1 MAEYALIDS
10 YLDVVSRRLEYRP
23 DAVDLRDELA
33 DHLLESATR
42 AIAAGLDR
50 ESAQRSTLDRFGDP
64 NIVAGMLAAVPTKGI
79 DMVHTLGRSAGI
91 LALISAALW
100 VIVIF
105 AGPFGLVSYLDTSTS
120 EGEVLWQGIVQAI
133 AVLATGVALV
143 ALNLRSSNRMDALT
157 GVVLVAA
164 FMAVLSSFFVPWFFL
179 AWGMYLAAALAISIA
194 RLSGDPA
201 AKGIVS
207 ALLLV
212 IAPLM
217 LMVGSLVGLQAL
229 GLDAAAG
236 DPTSR
241 DIAQA
246 GLVTLLGAGVIAL
259 VLAVGFAVMGLR
271 LRGATSVMSVKEPAA
286 FA

>member
-79 DMVHTLGRSAGI
+79 DMVHTLGRSAGT

-100 VIVIF
+100 IVVIF
-105 AGPFGLVSYLDTSTS
+105 AGPFGLVSYLDKSTT
-120 EGEVLWQGIVQAI
+120 EGEVPWQSLVQAL
-133 AVLATGVALV
+133 AVLVTGVALI
-143 ALNLRSSNRMDALT
+143 ALNLRSSKRMDALT

-164 FMAVLSSFFVPWFFL
+164 FMAFLVSFGVPWLFL
-179 AWGMYLAAALAISIA
+179 AWGLYLAAALAVTIA

-212 IAPLM
+212 IAPL
-217 LMVGSLVGLQAL
+217 LAVAGSIVGLQAL
-229 GLDAAAG
+229 AWDAAAG
-236 DPTSR
+236 NPTSL
-241 DIAQA
+241 DIQQS

-259 VLAVGFAVMGLR
+259 VLAVGLAVLGLR
-271 LRGATSVMSVKEPAA
+271 MRGATAVMSVQEPTA

>member
-91 LALISAALW
+91 LALVSAALW

-105 AGPFGLVSYLDTSTS
+105 ADTSTS

-164 FMAVLSSFFVPWFFL
+164 FMAFLASFFVPWFFL

-271 LRGATSVMSVKEPAA
+271 LRGATSVMSAKEPAA

>member
-133 AVLATGVALV
+133 AVLATGVSLV

-164 FMAVLSSFFVPWFFL
+164 FMAFLASFFVPWFFL

-246 GLVTLLGAGVIAL
+246 GLVTFIGAAVIAL
-259 VLAVGFAVMGLR
+259 VLATGLGVMGMR
-271 LRGATSVMSVKEPAA
+271 LRAATSVMSVKEPAA